1 MNDLILRFV
10 RIPMHH
16 DPNALLQRARDIGFM
31 GAKQGIAAGSN
42 WVSRGCGARSSNS
55 QSIGMPCCR
64 RDFPGSVGMVADCWL
79 SQNRDK
85 QAENAVYFTR

>member
-1 MNDLILRFV
+1 
-10 RIPMHH
+10 
-16 DPNALLQRARDIGFM
+16 
-31 GAKQGIAAGSN
+31 
-42 WVSRGCGARSSNS
+42 S

-64 RDFPGSVGMVADCWL
+64 RDFPGSVGMVADFWL